1 LVAALKGRMRVL
13 NAGSRFE
20 KCARQRSGRRRTA
33 AFELLN
39 GAGRFAAIG
48 QQVPKVQARS
58 GEAGFQANWPLA
70 RRH

>member
-1 LVAALKGRMRVL
+1 MRVPD
-13 NAGSRFE
+13 S

-58 GEAGFQANWPLA
+58 GEAGLQANW
-70 RRH
+70 R

>member
-1 LVAALKGRMRVL
+1 MRVL

-20 KCARQRSGRRRTA
+20 MRQRSGRRRTA

-58 GEAGFQANWPLA
+58 GEAGLQAN
-70 RRH
+70 

>member
-1 LVAALKGRMRVL
+1 MRVPD
-13 NAGSRFE
+13 S

-58 GEAGFQANWPLA
+58 GEAGLQANWPLA
-70 RRH
+70 WISTTPIDLRF